1 MTTESAPTDATVTTA
16 STDPMSVAVE
26 KTATLATPDAAQIT
40 ADAGTPAPEGD
51 KPKDAEPAPDGN
63 PTDTA
68 EVTAYQDFNVP
79 EGQTLIPE
87 VLEKFKS
94 AALDAKLTQEQAQHL
109 VDMGAEMSAQIT
121 QQAWDAH
128 NARIAEWGEQ
138 AKADKEFGGDKLNEN
153 LALASKAM
161 TAFAT
166 PELKQVLDQ
175 TGLGNHPELIRAFVR
190 IGKQISEDSLVP
202 GGSMPS
208 GDSRS
213 IAERLYPNS

>member
-1 MTTESAPTDATVTTA
+1 MTTESVATDATVTTA
-16 STDPMSVAVE
+16 PTDPMSAAVE
-26 KTATLATPDAAQIT
+26 TTTTTATP
-40 ADAGTPAPEGD
+40 DAGTPAPKGD
-51 KPKDAEPAPDGN
+51 TPKDADPAPDGN
-63 PTDTA
+63 PTETH

-79 EGQTLIPE
+79 EGQALMPE
-87 VLEKFKS
+87 VLEKFKA

-190 IGKQISEDSLVP
+190 IGKQISEDRLVP
-202 GGSMPS
+202 GGSMPT